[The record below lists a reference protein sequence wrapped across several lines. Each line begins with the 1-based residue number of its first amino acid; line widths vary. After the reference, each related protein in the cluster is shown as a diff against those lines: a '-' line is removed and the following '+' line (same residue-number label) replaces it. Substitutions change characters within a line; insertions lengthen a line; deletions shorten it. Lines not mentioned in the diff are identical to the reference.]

1 MTCSRIV
8 LAAACLAAALVGCGA
23 GGTVVFS
30 LGGPSGTLGWD
41 EPVEK
46 GKKSPFDSGM
56 IDYAGTTFA
65 VWCDWMG
72 GSGLGTSGSGG
83 GTTIDG
89 HLRFPDGKTVA
100 VSCRTTDGR
109 TGPVTI
115 GEHTF
120 DLAAGNLFLVSG
132 PSDQPRVKQLKRHLS
147 RIDFTKRR
155 SVQAYGQA
163 DQEITAF
170 FTRDGKPN

>member
-1 MTCSRIV
+1 MTRHRIV
-8 LAAACLAAALVGCGA
+8 IAAACLAVAVVGCGS

-30 LGGPSGTLGWD
+30 IGGPSGTLGWD
-41 EPVEK
+41 EPVET

-72 GSGLGTSGSGG
+72 GSGLGTSGSGS

-100 VSCRTTDGR
+100 VSCRTRDGN

-115 GEHTF
+115 GEYKF
-120 DLAAGNLFLVSG
+120 DLADGNLFLVTG
-132 PSDQPRVKQLKRHLS
+132 PSDRPRVKQLKRDLS
-147 RIDFTKRR
+147 RIDFTKRQ
-155 SVQAYGQA
+155 SIQAYGQA
-163 DQEITAF
+163 DAEITAF
-170 FTRDGKPN
+170 FTRGGKPD